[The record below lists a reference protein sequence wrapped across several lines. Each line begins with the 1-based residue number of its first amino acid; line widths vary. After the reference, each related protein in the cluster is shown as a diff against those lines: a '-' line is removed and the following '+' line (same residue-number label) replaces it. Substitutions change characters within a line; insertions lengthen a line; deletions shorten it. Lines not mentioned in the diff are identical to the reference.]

1 MTNVTLQVHAA
12 ELHGCG
18 LAEEVRAEA
27 LCCGGIPPF
36 SAPLCIRRLYATEL
50 QNRFFARVL
59 GNI

>member
-1 MTNVTLQVHAA
+1 MTNVTLQVHVA

-27 LCCGGIPPF
+27 LHCGDIQTF
-36 SAPLCIRRLYATEL
+36 STPLCVRRLYATEL
-50 QNRFFARVL
+50 QNRFFAHVL